1 MLLSPARA
9 ALFALLAPFAAT
21 SPVPLSPRAAN
32 GSLVLWDPNPSP
44 LYHST
49 SSYICRKKVW
59 YAAGAEYPLAVDA
72 IRYPFPAHSGDQDVL
87 THVGNYTKPTTHAI
101 ALEWETADLGDQ
113 CFALRLADARG
124 QLTYSPPLYSLPG
137 NEFDDREGDAYCIS
151 RIRDQIS
158 DFFVALAFF
167 FAVVSIV
174 CIVCGIYDMCHEDL
188 QQRCKKR
195 KEGKI
200 ALQAMSTESDPPADH
215 DNSPRS
221 VGSGYQRCE
230 GEEKPGDAAS
240 IASSFTLT

>member
-49 SSYICRKKVW
+49 SSYICRKKV
-59 YAAGAEYPLAVDA
+59 
-72 IRYPFPAHSGDQDVL
+72 
-87 THVGNYTKPTTHAI
+87 
-101 ALEWETADLGDQ
+101 
-113 CFALRLADARG
+113 C
-124 QLTYSPPLYSLPG
+124 
-137 NEFDDREGDAYCIS
+137 S

-200 ALQAMSTESDPPADH
+200 ALQA
-215 DNSPRS
+215 
-221 VGSGYQRCE
+221 
-230 GEEKPGDAAS
+230 
-240 IASSFTLT
+240 